1 MSDQHDPNHDQ
12 RHDHN
17 NHNDHNEHNDH
28 DAHGPAPAYTQRQLS
43 RTENKAREVQAKA
56 IESVLEEDAVITP
69 ADLDAVL
76 NAYEND
82 IGPLNGAR
90 VVARAWLDP
99 AFKKRLVLNG
109 ADAIAELGFGGLQGE
124 RLMVVENTPSVHN
137 AVVCALCS
145 CYPWPVLGL
154 PPFWYKSQAYRSRIG
169 GRPREVL
176 SEFGLEISAERE
188 ILVWNSSAQTR
199 YMVLP
204 QRPAGTEQMSE
215 DELAGLVTRDA
226 MIGVAEVQLDSK
238 TTQTIAHRRVAD
250 MQGEGALPRQ
260 SGELIFQE
268 AWEGIAFAIAV
279 AVCEQGR
286 YVWSEFQERLIAQI
300 AEADQQEPAFR
311 PTYYEC
317 WLAALEALLVD
328 TNILSRKKLTTR
340 ASWLA
345 RMAAPSG
352 GGRTPWLVRDFP
364 DEEEET

>member
-43 RTENKAREVQAKA
+43 RTENKTREVQAKA

-82 IGPLNGAR
+82 IGPLNGTR

-238 TTQTIAHRRVAD
+238 TAQTIAHRRVAD

-317 WLAALEALLVD
+317 WLAALEALLVG